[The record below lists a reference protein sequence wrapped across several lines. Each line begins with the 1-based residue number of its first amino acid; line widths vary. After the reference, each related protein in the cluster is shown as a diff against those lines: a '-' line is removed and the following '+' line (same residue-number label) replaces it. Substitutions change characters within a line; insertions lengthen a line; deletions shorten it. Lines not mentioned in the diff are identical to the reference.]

1 MTIEHSV
8 SDAVLTVTPSGRLDS
23 ATADEFADYINGV
36 FTMEIQT
43 LMLDFKEVDFIS
55 SKGLRV
61 LVTIYKE
68 LNGRQLRVVNA
79 NPSVIDVFR
88 LSGLLNIFVLQ

>member
-1 MTIEHSV
+1 MTLQHSV
-8 SDAVLTVTPSGRLDS
+8 SDAVLTVTPAGRLDS
-23 ATADEFADYINGV
+23 ASAEDFAAYINEV
-36 FTMEIQT
+36 FTAELQT
-43 LMLDFKEVDFIS
+43 LVLDFKEVDFIS

-68 LNGRQLRVVNA
+68 LNGRQLRVINA

-88 LSGLLNIFVLQ
+88 LSGLLSLFIPQ